1 MRLPR
6 RSIFSEEKQKVEQT
20 LTFIANTFRGL
31 QNFRLQKLVLQIE
44 GRGNSLVVQWLGLC
58 AFTFGAQVRI
68 LVGELRSRKLCS
80 IARKKKKN
88 EGRGVANLTLLDTPK
103 EPFTKKL
110 LMGKARRQAEK
121 RPAAIRYTEGTTSIQ
136 TGEEE

>member
-68 LVGELRSRKLCS
+68 LVVELRSNKSHTLWP
-80 IARKKKKN
+80 KKPQNNKACFHVKMHQ
-88 EGRGVANLTLLDTPK
+88 ERRGDRTQV
-103 EPFTKKL
+103 
-110 LMGKARRQAEK
+110 
-121 RPAAIRYTEGTTSIQ
+121 
-136 TGEEE
+136 

>member
-58 AFTFGAQVRI
+58 AFTFGVQVQI

-88 EGRGVANLTLLDTPK
+88 EGRGVANLTLSSLHGHTKRTIYK
-103 EPFTKKL
+103 ETID
-110 LMGKARRQAEK
+110 GK
-121 RPAAIRYTEGTTSIQ
+121 S
-136 TGEEE
+136 